1 MWNIVVVMLKKQFT
15 IDGCIEGLQNSFDHL
30 LNRPVTNFIQWSDMG
45 QLNKFSFFGNFC
57 RKLFRISKYLNVS
70 VNLNVFICCAKLYS

>member
-15 IDGCIEGLQNSFDHL
+15 IDGYCIEGLQNSFDHI

-45 QLNKFSFFGNFC
+45 QLNS
-57 RKLFRISKYLNVS
+57 YLS
-70 VNLNVFICCAKLYS
+70 T